1 MEWLAWL
8 TNLIKQVGDLVPL
21 RLKVPPTHRVVK
33 FRNMTEAIVLR
44 EGTYWYWPWMTSV
57 VDIPV
62 KRQVVPLTTQDV
74 VTKDGKPVQA
84 KAIVAYTVGDSDE
97 EVILAAVEAYNVDV
111 SLDDEATA
119 VLCSL
124 LTSKTFDD
132 IQLDRAAF
140 NKLFTART
148 RTRLREY
155 GLQVKRAQLTSF
167 VTGEPLLHFLSTP
180 LCVVSPSTAS

>member
-8 TNLIKQVGDLVPL
+8 GSFVKQIGDLVPL
-21 RLKVPPTHRVVK
+21 RIKVPPTHRAVK
-33 FRNMTEAIVLR
+33 FRCMVTAVVLPP
-44 EGTYWYWPWMTSV
+44 GTYWYWPWMSSV
-57 VDIPV
+57 VDLPV

-84 KAIVAYTVGDSDE
+84 KAIVTYTVGESDDE
-97 EVILAAVEAYNVDV
+97 IILAAVEAYNVDV

-119 VLCSL
+119 VFCSL
-124 LTSKTFDD
+124 LTSKTFDE
-132 IQLDRAAF
+132 IQQDRAAF

-155 GLQVKRAQLTSF
+155 GLRVKRAQLTSF
-167 VTGEPLLHFLSTP
+167 VTGEPLLHFLSNPLVATP
-180 LCVVSPSTAS
+180 AVV